1 MKKSKKAIIIIYVL
15 ILAGLSIVIYAVPK
29 VTGAL
34 TPTVILEYGSLRTTD
49 EVTAYISRYETVYA
63 AGQTGSINYY
73 VGQNAQ
79 IRKGAKIL
87 SISQASASEAG
98 KDIKGVTERLSGTA
112 ITSTD
117 FIMPV
122 NGSISFFADGY
133 EAMFAPETLGDLKF
147 SDMKKVEEEPVN
159 LTRETANRG
168 EPLFKLCD
176 YSKWYITTWILP
188 GDTYKYEVG
197 NRVQVVMEK
206 GTISAKVTSLEDEG
220 EEWQLTLE
228 TNRYYEDFSKLRSVD
243 ATIIASE
250 YSGVIIPNESIAAI
264 DGQTGVYVKDKKGE
278 YNFVP
283 IKIITSDGT
292 NSVAYSGSYTDA
304 EGKSVGTVD
313 IYDEIL
319 RKPV

>member
-1 MKKSKKAIIIIYVL
+1 MKKSKSVIIIIYVL
-15 ILAGLSIVIYAVPK
+15 ILAGLCVAIYAIPK

-34 TPTVILEYGSLRTTD
+34 TSTVILEYGSLQTTD
-49 EVTAYISRYETVYA
+49 EVTAYFSRYETVYA
-63 AGQTGSINYY
+63 AGQSGSINYY

-87 SISQASASEAG
+87 SISQANASEAG
-98 KDIKGVTERLSGTA
+98 KELKAVTERLSGA
-112 ITSTD
+112 AVVSSD
-117 FIMPV
+117 YVMPV

-133 EAMFAPETLGDLKF
+133 ETMFAPENIGALKF

-206 GTISAKVTSLEDEG
+206 GTIPAKVISLEDEG

-228 TNRYYEDFSKLRSVD
+228 TNRYYEDFSKIRSTDV
-243 ATIIASE
+243 TIIASE
-250 YSGVIIPNESIAAI
+250 YSGVIIPNESITTV
-264 DGQTGVYVKDKKGE
+264 DGQPGVYVKDKKDE
-278 YNFVP
+278 FNFIPV
-283 IKIITSDGT
+283 KIITSDGT
-292 NSVAYSGSYTDA
+292 NSVAYSGTYTDE
-304 EGKSVGTVD
+304 EGKIVGTVD

-319 RKPV
+319 RTPS